1 MGVRHIT
8 IVCVLLQLLTKPFSF
23 SSHCNGTY
31 WQRIIVTDT
40 ACDRGGCQ
48 YEHELQNTYHLKCCN
63 FIDAVNHTQNGTIIT
78 IEKNDTLSDT
88 PVNVSDISN
97 LCIECNI
104 DSCTIQCDNGSGT
117 FLVFSRTN
125 ELILSNIIINGCGI
139 LDKNYAAVLIRNSNN
154 VTIQNVK
161 IINSTNLGLDL
172 FNVAGNVLINA
183 CVFSMNRPTFPIKV
197 SHNLRSS
204 LSSYTLKHNS
214 VEQDAKKYYGGGM
227 FIYINKSHTYA
238 IYTLENCKFTHNLK
252 LHVPRNKK
260 HFAGDHGGGLYVY
273 FDYHVSS
280 VTLMIVGCHFIGNSA
295 GLGGG
300 ATIRLSHYVNNT
312 ATSIRNCEF
321 HNNTAR
327 NFSISNGG
335 GLQIAFSPSHGH
347 NNNITIEGCNFT
359 GNDAFFGG
367 GMSLYSSFQA
377 IKDDHHL
384 NNVKITNSK
393 WSNNTATSGAAVDVS
408 QHFIDDL
415 TNKKN
420 LIKPI
425 FKDCSFRENTIKLSN
440 TAGRDINGNIINVR
454 RERNMLQESVGNGI
468 MSVNLMNVVF
478 NGEVSFSSNTG
489 SALTATKSIIYIDPQ
504 CNLTFSN
511 NTGINGGAI
520 SLEGFASLLVS
531 PNVTI
536 LFEENHALNH
546 GGAIYSVII
555 NDHMLFTKAACPINF
570 KNAPHDIDPSVH
582 IEFIHNTA
590 KTSGHSIY
598 LSSLLPCQIAYSGY
612 VSNIIG
618 PNNTFNKSCFDFVE
632 SNSTDQIATAPSNY
646 KYKNMSMKSN
656 AININVNP
664 GEPYYLQLHL
674 QDDLGK
680 TVNETLFQAFVD
692 NFKHSSLFISES
704 NRYISKNY
712 IIVKGPEDNTAQ
724 VLLQTV
730 KKPLLNILLNVT
742 TNHCPAGYKYNSTS
756 KICDCKASNYFGI
769 KSCAPIHKGSDETY
783 ICKST
788 WAGYIKGKNGKKE
801 FVTAPCYWF
810 CSFNHSYSVMVKLP
824 QHKFGDNSFLYNFIC
839 SSKRTG
845 ILCGKCKDGHT
856 AYYHD
861 LHFYC
866 GPVKHCQLGWLF
878 FLLTEILPM
887 TVIFMLITIIGF
899 NITSGRV
906 QGFILF
912 SHILVSLSIT
922 SHGTINVS
930 TSIHTMVQYFL
941 RLFYYP
947 LELKFFYSYHTS
959 YCLLKK
965 ANSLEMVTFRYVNTF
980 YALALI
986 FVVVAFLKC
995 FTGHCRGCSKWVRFT
1010 TAKASVLHGLAAL
1023 LVLSFT
1029 TCVETSLLL
1038 LQPSPIYG
1046 ENFTTL
1052 SHRVALYGDMIYL
1065 SKEHLKYAIPAFISL
1080 VLISVPVFML
1090 LFYPLVTQLLS
1101 YFHLDAD
1108 HTLMGF
1114 LLSKCFMYTR
1124 FKPFYDMFYAPF
1136 KDEHRY
1142 FAGLYLLYRA
1152 LIQLPYF
1159 FSADVERYIIIELM
1173 LIAFVLVHGIIQPYQ
1188 KKAHNFIDGLLLG
1201 NLVLINGLSCINI
1214 ITENMKASHYWK
1226 INIAAFFQMLLIYIP
1241 MTIVIFYII
1250 YYIFIQSLKC
1260 LIRHSHKRDYQ
1271 ELSHSNSC
1279 SNLEHSRQ
1287 AQVSLQNSI
1296 SN

>member
-1 MGVRHIT
+1 MEVRHGI
-8 IVCVLLQLLTKPFSF
+8 IICVLLLLLTKTCF
-23 SSHCNGTY
+23 SSHCNGIY
-31 WQRIIVTDT
+31 WQHIIVTDS
-40 ACDRGGCQ
+40 ACDYGGYQ
-48 YEHELQNTYHLKCCN
+48 HEPQNNYHLKCCN
-63 FIDAVNHTQNGTIIT
+63 LTDAVNLAQNGTKIT
-78 IEKNDTLSDT
+78 IEKNDTLSET
-88 PVNVSDISN
+88 PVNVSDINN
-97 LCIECNI
+97 LCIECNN
-104 DSCTIQCDNGSGT
+104 DSCTIHCDTGSGT
-117 FLVFSRTN
+117 FLIFSRTN
-125 ELILSNIIINGCGI
+125 ELTLSNIIIDGCGRVHT
-139 LDKNYAAVLIRNSNN
+139 NHAAVLIRNSNN

-161 IINSTNLGLDL
+161 IINSPNLGLDL
-172 FNVAGNVLINA
+172 FNIAGNVLITDS
-183 CVFSMNRPTFPIKV
+183 VFSMNRPSAFPIKL
-197 SHNLRSS
+197 SQNLRSS
-204 LSSYTLKHNS
+204 LLSYTLKHNS
-214 VEQDAKKYYGGGM
+214 VEQDTDKYYGGGM
-227 FIYINKSHTYA
+227 FIYINKSHTHANYV
-238 IYTLENCKFTHNLK
+238 LENCKFAHNLK
-252 LHVPRNKK
+252 WQVRGNKK

-273 FDYHVSS
+273 FDYNVSS
-280 VTLMIVGCHFIGNSA
+280 VTLMVVRCHFIGNSA
-295 GLGGG
+295 GIGGG
-300 ATIRLSHYVNNT
+300 ATIRLSHCVENT
-312 ATSIRNCEF
+312 STSIQNCEF
-321 HNNTAR
+321 HNNTAS

-335 GLQIAFSPSHGH
+335 GLQIAFSSSYGT
-347 NNNITIEGCNFT
+347 NNSIAIEGCYFT

-367 GMSLYSSFQA
+367 GMSIYSSFKA
-377 IKDDHHL
+377 TKDDYHL
-384 NNVKITNSK
+384 NKVKITNCI
-393 WSNNTATSGAAVDVS
+393 WSENTATSGAAVDVS

-420 LIKPI
+420 LINPV

-440 TAGRDINGNIINVR
+440 TGRDTNGNIKNIR
-454 RERNMLQESVGNGI
+454 RESNILQESVGNGI
-468 MSVNLMNVVF
+468 MSVNLMNVIF
-478 NGEVSFSSNTG
+478 TGEVDFSANTG
-489 SALTATKSIIYIDPQ
+489 SALTATKSIIYIDSQ
-504 CNLTFSN
+504 SNVRFSN

-531 PNVTI
+531 HNVTI
-536 LFEENHALNH
+536 LFEKNHALNY

-570 KNAPHDIDPSVH
+570 KKVHHRTDPSVH
-582 IEFIHNTA
+582 IHFIDNTA
-590 KTSGHSIY
+590 NISGQSIY
-598 LSSLLPCQIAYSGY
+598 LSSLLPCRVAYSKHF
-612 VSNIIG
+612 NNLIE
-618 PNNTFNKSCFDFVE
+618 PNDTFNKSCFDFVE
-632 SNSTDQIATAPSNY
+632 NYSKHQIATEPSNY
-646 KYKNMSMKSN
+646 TYKNRN
-656 AININVNP
+656 ANNICVNP
-664 GEPYYLQLHL
+664 GEPYPLQLQL
-674 QDDLGK
+674 YDDLGQP
-680 TVNETLFQAFVD
+680 VNKTLFQAFVY
-692 NFKHSSLFISES
+692 NFEHSSLLINES
-704 NRYISKNY
+704 NRYISDNF
-712 IIVKGPEDNTAQ
+712 IIVKGPEGNTAKI
-724 VLLQTV
+724 LLQTV

-742 TNHCPAGYKYNSTS
+742 TNHCPAGYKYNSST

-769 KSCAPIHKGSDETY
+769 ESCAPIHKGSDETY
-783 ICKST
+783 ICKTT
-788 WAGYIKGKNGKKE
+788 WAGYMKGKSGKKE

-810 CSFNHSYSVMVKLP
+810 CSFKHSYSVTVKLP
-824 QHKFGDNSFLYNFIC
+824 QHAFGNNTFLYNFIC
-839 SSKRTG
+839 SSNRTG

-861 LHFYC
+861 FQFYC
-866 GPVKHCQLGWLF
+866 GPVDKSCQLGWLF
-878 FLLTEILPM
+878 FFLTEILPM

-899 NITSGRV
+899 NITNGRV

-930 TSIHTMVQYFL
+930 TPIHTMVQYLL
-941 RLFYYP
+941 RLLYYP
-947 LELKFFYSYHTS
+947 LELKFFYTHHTS

-965 ANSLEMVTFRYVNTF
+965 ANSLEMVTLRYINTF

-995 FTGHCRGCSKWVRFT
+995 FTGHCRGCSKWLRFT

-1065 SKEHLKYAIPAFISL
+1065 SKEHLKYAVPAFVSL

-1108 HTLMGF
+1108 HTLMGL

-1152 LIQLPYF
+1152 LIQLPYY
-1159 FSADVERYIIIELM
+1159 FSADVERYIMVELL

-1201 NLVLINGLSCINI
+1201 NLVIINGLSCINI
-1214 ITENMKASHYWK
+1214 ITESMKASHYWK

-1241 MTIVIFYII
+1241 MTIVVCYIFY
-1250 YYIFIQSLKC
+1250 YISIQCLKC
-1260 LIRHSHKRDYQ
+1260 LIRYYHKRDYQ
-1271 ELSHSNSC
+1271 ELFQSNSC

-1296 SN
+1296 SH